1 MKSIVKFFNCGV
13 VTIRSNGAAVD
24 FSVKKLSD
32 LTEII
37 LPFFKKYPLEGA
49 KVKDFENFCKVVDLM
64 NNKAHLTSKG
74 LNQISIIKA
83 RMNKGKILYDKTHTE
98 KTNEYTK
105 QDILGKICSKETK
118 VLVDKKHGNLI
129 YIYEKDFGE
138 FILIGSFISVRKA
151 AKFLDISPGTVT
163 RYVQSGKIFKDR
175 YRFSTR

>member
-1 MKSIVKFFNCGV
+1 
-13 VTIRSNGAAVD
+13 
-24 FSVKKLSD
+24 
-32 LTEII
+32 
-37 LPFFKKYPLEGA
+37 
-49 KVKDFENFCKVVDLM
+49 
-64 NNKAHLTSKG
+64 
-74 LNQISIIKA
+74 